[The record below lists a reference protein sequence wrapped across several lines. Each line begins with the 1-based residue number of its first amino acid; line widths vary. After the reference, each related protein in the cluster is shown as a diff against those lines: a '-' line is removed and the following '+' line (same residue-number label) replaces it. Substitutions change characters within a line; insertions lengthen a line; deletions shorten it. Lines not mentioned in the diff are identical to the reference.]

1 MIENHNQRESLRESR
16 LQIERLQIYISEW
29 DEYTYIKW
37 RLEQTKVRPAAGRH
51 ARRSKKYHLKNYEY
65 EQNDHSIYDH

>member
-16 LQIERLQIYISEW
+16 LQIERLQIYI
-29 DEYTYIKW
+29 YLNGTNINIKW